1 MNIIKSRKIFFA
13 ISLAIILIGLVTMG
27 VKGLNQGIDF
37 TGGTLV
43 QIDFGKEVP
52 VNELRMITDEL
63 DAKTDIIHAG
73 DGNHEVII
81 KTTKDL
87 DNKERLAFFEKFA
100 AKYDLNEADNL
111 IQSQKFKPSIGDEIR
126 QSAYI
131 SIFIA
136 TLCMLLYIT
145 VRFEFKFG
153 VAAVVALVHDVLVAL
168 AVYAVLQIPITSSF
182 VAAILTIVGYSIND
196 TIVVFDRIRENRKY
210 FKRNAQEELVNKS
223 IAQTIVRSINTS
235 ATTLITILCLYIFGV
250 EAIQD
255 FALPLIVGVAVG
267 TYSSIFI
274 ASPVWYMLTKKFKS
288 KSARA

>member
-1 MNIIKSRKIFFA
+1 MNIIKSKKIFFA
-13 ISLAIILIGLVTMG
+13 ISLAIILVGLVTMG

-37 TGGTLV
+37 TGGTLI

-52 VNELRMITDEL
+52 VDELRMITDEL
-63 DAKTDIIHAG
+63 DAKADIIHAG

-100 AKYDLNEADNL
+100 TKYDLTEADNL
-111 IQSQKFKPSIGDEIR
+111 IQSQKFKPSIGGEIR

-153 VAAVVALVHDVLVAL
+153 IAAVIALVHDVLVAL
-168 AVYAVLQIPITSSF
+168 AVYAVLQIPVTSSF

-223 IAQTIVRSINTS
+223 ISQTIVRSINTS

-274 ASPVWYMLTKKFKS
+274 ASPVWYMLTKKFKA

>member
-1 MNIIKSRKIFFA
+1 M
-13 ISLAIILIGLVTMG
+13 
-27 VKGLNQGIDF
+27 
-37 TGGTLV
+37 
-43 QIDFGKEVP
+43 
-52 VNELRMITDEL
+52 
-63 DAKTDIIHAG
+63 
-73 DGNHEVII
+73 
-81 KTTKDL
+81 
-87 DNKERLAFFEKFA
+87 
-100 AKYDLNEADNL
+100 
-111 IQSQKFKPSIGDEIR
+111 
-126 QSAYI
+126 
-131 SIFIA
+131 
-136 TLCMLLYIT
+136 
-145 VRFEFKFG
+145 
-153 VAAVVALVHDVLVAL
+153 
-168 AVYAVLQIPITSSF
+168 
-182 VAAILTIVGYSIND
+182 LTILGYSIND

>member
-13 ISLAIILIGLVTMG
+13 ISLAIILIGLVTWG
-27 VKGLNQGIDF
+27 VKGLNRGIDF

-63 DAKTDIIHAG
+63 DTNADIIHAG

-100 AKYDLNEADNL
+100 TKYDLTEDDNL
-111 IQSQKFKPSIGDEIR
+111 IQSQKFKPSIGKEIEN
-126 QSAYI
+126 SAKW

-182 VAAILTIVGYSIND
+182 IAAILTIVGYSIND